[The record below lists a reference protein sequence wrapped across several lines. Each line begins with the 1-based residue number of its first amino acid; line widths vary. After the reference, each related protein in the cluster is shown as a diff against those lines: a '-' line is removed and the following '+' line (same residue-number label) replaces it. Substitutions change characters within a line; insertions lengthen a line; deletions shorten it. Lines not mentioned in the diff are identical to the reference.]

1 MTLRRPLRL
10 VHDGPG
16 EQAEPEPDEFVPGA
30 VARIHLGGGG
40 SADDESALW
49 QCMLHDGMR
58 IAYWPFALEPSSYDA
73 AHRWLQRETARFAQV
88 EVALWRDLGQR
99 SEHDLDG
106 VDLLWVGGGNTYALL
121 DHVRSTGWVDL
132 VRAHVLRG
140 GAYYGGSAGAV
151 LAGADIDVARFA
163 DPNDVGLT
171 DTTGLCLLG
180 RAIVRPHWTD
190 DADSRIEAWGWA
202 TRLDCDVLAIP
213 DDAGVVVVDGL
224 ATNVGPARVDVVRD
238 GDVIAVYPGE
248 AYLVH
253 RSRR

>member
-73 AHRWLQRETARFAQV
+73 A
-88 EVALWRDLGQR
+88 DLGQR

-238 GDVIAVYPGE
+238 GDVIAVYRGE